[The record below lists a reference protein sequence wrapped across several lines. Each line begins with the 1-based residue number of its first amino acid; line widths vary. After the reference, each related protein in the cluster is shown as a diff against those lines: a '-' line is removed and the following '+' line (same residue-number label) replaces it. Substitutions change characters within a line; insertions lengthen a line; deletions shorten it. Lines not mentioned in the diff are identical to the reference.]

1 MSRKPVPKVAAGGI
15 AGAVSVLVIFAAQQF
30 GVEIPGD
37 VGAAIGVIVAF
48 VASYLKPA

>member
-1 MSRKPVPKVAAGGI
+1 MKPVPKVAAGGL
-15 AGAVSVLVIFAAQQF
+15 AGAVSVLVIFSAQQF

-48 VASYLKPA
+48 VASYFRPA